1 MNKKDILRGR
11 ILFKRVAQE
20 GKRIHGRFIR
30 CAYLL
35 EPDAKVGVQVGFK
48 VFARTMN
55 AVRRN
60 RVRRLMR
67 EAFEQERIVVD
78 DAVNEA
84 GVAARIILFY
94 KGDDELDVRRMRL
107 LHMLEDVRGICKRLA
122 ERITERT

>member
-1 MNKKDILRGR
+1 
-11 ILFKRVAQE
+11 
-20 GKRIHGRFIR
+20 
-30 CAYLL
+30 
-35 EPDAKVGVQVGFK
+35 
-48 VFARTMN
+48 
-55 AVRRN
+55 
-60 RVRRLMR
+60 MR